1 MEPQCCYDQCLVA
14 VQENSQQKYPNACFY
29 EEIVVTMLAS
39 SERKK
44 LLSLQYAQ
52 KVLENLHTDKLDHV
66 VIKDQSK
73 YRHGKV
79 CKRRWCLHAKK

>member
-14 VQENSQQKYPNACFY
+14 VQENSQQKHPNACFY

-66 VIKDQSK
+66 VIKGQSK

-79 CKRRWCLHAKK
+79 CKRR